1 MRIEQ
6 VLSPSLFLVLRLIH
20 VVVGV
25 VWGGAIVFIAAFL
38 LPALRGVGPA
48 SGPVMGYLVEKKK
61 MPMYLMAGVALTVLS
76 GLTLYW
82 NDSSGFHSEWMKSGP
97 ARTFGAGGVLAIIV
111 AIMGMTIN
119 APAAKKMAAIG
130 AAVRAS
136 GGPPSAEQAAELARL
151 QARLAGA
158 MKVAAVL
165 VIAAA
170 ALMAV
175 ARYVPA

>member
-1 MRIEQ
+1 M
-6 VLSPSLFLVLRLIH
+6 LSPSLFIVVRLIH
-20 VVVGV
+20 VVVGI

-38 LPALRGVGPA
+38 LPAFRSVGPA
-48 SGPVMGYLVEKKK
+48 SGPVMGYLIEKKK
-61 MPMYLMAGVALTVLS
+61 MPMYMMAGVLLTVLS

-82 NDSSGFHSEWMKSGP
+82 SDSMGSSAWMKSAP

-119 APAAKKMAAIG
+119 APTAKKLSAIG
-130 AAVRAS
+130 EAVRIS
-136 GGPPSAEQAAELARL
+136 GGQPSPEQMAEVQRL
-151 QARLAGA
+151 QGRLAGA

-165 VIAAA
+165 VIATA

-175 ARYVPA
+175 ARYMPA